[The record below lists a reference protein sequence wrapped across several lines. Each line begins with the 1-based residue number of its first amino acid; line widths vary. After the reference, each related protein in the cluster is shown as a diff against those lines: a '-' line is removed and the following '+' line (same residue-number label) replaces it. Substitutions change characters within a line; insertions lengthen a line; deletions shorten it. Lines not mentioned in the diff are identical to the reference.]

1 MLEKFH
7 LWKLIWKYVESEW
20 IQNSQVHHQSSK
32 MGHEINASTSIDG
45 GLKSLVVI
53 YHGILLNFLKE
64 DVLLFATER
73 LLSEKVHTQK
83 NNILLHDFF
92 LISLKLLNSFQK
104 QEGCYIILLW
114 IDEELKGRCIKSQ
127 RRSTLCSLPQHV

>member
-1 MLEKFH
+1 M
-7 LWKLIWKYVESEW
+7 
-20 IQNSQVHHQSSK
+20 
-32 MGHEINASTSIDG
+32 
-45 GLKSLVVI
+45 VVI

-64 DVLLFATER
+64 NVLLFTTER
-73 LLSEKVHTQK
+73 LLSEKVHTEK

-127 RRSTLCSLPQHV
+127 RESTLCSLLQHV